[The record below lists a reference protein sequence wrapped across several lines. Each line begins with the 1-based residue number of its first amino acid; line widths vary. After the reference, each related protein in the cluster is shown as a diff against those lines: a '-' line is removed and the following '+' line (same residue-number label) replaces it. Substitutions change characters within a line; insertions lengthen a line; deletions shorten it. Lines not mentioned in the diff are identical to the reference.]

1 MAKRFYDTGLPDQ
14 LWYLKLKPKCKAL
27 FLHLLC
33 KCDIAGTFEVNYP
46 LFTAYVG
53 EQITEEDVFS
63 FGGRVVPLVSHKD
76 KGIIVDFIYFQC
88 GGELNV
94 NVKAHR
100 AILKRLTE
108 LGLSIEDIKKIG
120 THELK
125 VYSGEAKNKIEKEI
139 EPVEAVTP
147 NETVKKETVKR
158 VKDKSSSSTIQEL
171 FSQFYSAYPRHDSK
185 QIAMLKF
192 AKIMSECKT
201 PEDQKSMLDKM
212 LKSIETSK
220 TSEQWNKENGKYIP
234 MPSTWLNQRRWE
246 DEGVVLPQ
254 TPSVNSE
261 LSKAFAKALKI

>member
-46 LFTAYVG
+46 LFSAYVG

-63 FGGRVVPLVSHKD
+63 FGGRVVPLMNHKD

-108 LGLSIEDIKKIG
+108 LGLSIEDIKKMG

-125 VYSGEAKNKIEKEI
+125 VYIGEAKNKVEKEI

-158 VKDKSSSSTIQEL
+158 VKDKSSIQEL

-201 PEDQKSMLDKM
+201 DEDQKSMLDKM

-254 TPSVNSE
+254 PSANSE
-261 LSKAFAKALKI
+261 LSKAFAKALEI

>member
-14 LWYLKLKPKCKAL
+14 LWYQNLKPKCKAL

-33 KCDIAGTFEVNYP
+33 KCDVAGTFEVNYP
-46 LFTAYVG
+46 LFSAYIG

-63 FGGRVVPLVSHKD
+63 FGRRVVPLMNHKD

-108 LGLSIEDIKKIG
+108 LGLSTDDIINMG

-125 VYSGEAKNKIEKEI
+125 VYSGEAKNKIEKET
-139 EPVEAVTP
+139 ETPVESVEA
-147 NETVKKETVKR
+147 TVVKRETVKR
-158 VKDKSSSSTIQEL
+158 VKEKSSTIQEL

-201 PEDQKSMLDKM
+201 EEDQKNMLDKM

-220 TSEQWNKENGKYIP
+220 SSEQWNKENGKYIP

-246 DEGVVLPQ
+246 DEGVVI
-254 TPSVNSE
+254 TRSNTVNSE
-261 LSKAFAKALKI
+261 LSKAFVKALQI